1 MDFSNKTSLFDLVSM
16 IIPGYTLIFS
26 LSKILPINGLDY
38 SGATIIPILA
48 ASYIVGMII
57 HHLSKLIFD
66 RIFRDDTELMGI
78 TREEVYGKQ
87 LKDKEIDKIKEDI
100 NHKFY
105 EILSHRI
112 KNNGNF
118 QSMAKDQQIKELKRI
133 RENVLGKIND
143 KVWEEKWNNIEK
155 KQSYFIEENPIK
167 EELHLRAIKTAYYH
181 SFYQSIN
188 RYKNSSIHILE
199 AQFSFIRSMIFV
211 LPFLLTY
218 VISDL
223 NKIDHNSII
232 LEIGS
237 LIITLIGVIAVIGAI
252 KENKKNKN
260 LVITT
265 VITTII
271 ITIIIITLIKIMV
284 GIEAIKADI
293 GCDSWLCITI
303 TSVVVNTTLASWILP
318 TINKQ
323 IYKSVWEDELYTRDL
338 DT

>member
-26 LSKILPINGLDY
+26 LSKILPIKGLDY

-133 RENVLGKIND
+133 IENVLGKIND
-143 KVWEEKWNNIEK
+143 KEWEEKWNNIEK

-199 AQFSFIRSMIFV
+199 AQFFFIRSMIFV

-218 VISDL
+218 VISNL
-223 NKIDHNSII
+223 EIDHNSII
-232 LEIGS
+232 LEIVS
-237 LIITLIGVIAVIGAI
+237 LIIITLIGVRAVIGAI

-260 LVITT
+260 LEITT
-265 VITTII
+265 TVKLKVIKVTLVIILTIV
-271 ITIIIITLIKIMV
+271 TIKTYT
-284 GIEAIKADI
+284 
-293 GCDSWLCITI
+293 GCDSLLWITI
-303 TSVVVNTTLASWILP
+303 TSVVVNTTLASRILP
-318 TINKQ
+318 TINRQ

-338 DT
+338 DK